1 MNQFPIDIDAET
13 VCIDGR
19 WYAREELATSIR
31 QMLDGGNFNVAT
43 PSAAL
48 QELTLTV
55 QTIRTLNF
63 RVTPDFGDALNQ
75 YAARVGKSVSQLVR
89 ESLTQHMTQA
99 LSHRP
104 SAPSGLHSAAAAA
117 QSPAGAQPTVVID
130 QVVTLADGSTPP
142 AVKPVALENQSEA
155 ARSVVVDDSVEAR
168 WFNQ

>member
-13 VCIDGR
+13 VNIDGR
-19 WYAREELATSIR
+19 WYTREELAASIR

-55 QTIRTLNF
+55 QSIRTLNF
-63 RVTPDFGDALNQ
+63 RVTPDFDDALNQ
-75 YAARVGKSVSQLVR
+75 FAARVGKSVSQLVR

-104 SAPSGLHSAAAAA
+104 SGVHQLANVQSAT
-117 QSPAGAQPTVVID
+117 AQPTVVID
-130 QVVTLADGSTPP
+130 QTVSVADAATAP
-142 AVKPVALENQSEA
+142 AKSSAGEA
-155 ARSVVVDDSVEAR
+155 KTDGQRSVVVDDSVEAR